1 MRSGRARV
9 GFAKLSSTEGW
20 KRLRDIL
27 FVAILI
33 PSLLPLLLL
42 VALVV
47 RVDSPGPILFRQ
59 SRIGYRGQPFTLY
72 KFRTMS
78 LGAEGERSYSKTI
91 GDFRNYRFHSS
102 IPDPRL
108 TRSGFLL
115 RKSTLDELPQ
125 LINVLRGQMSLVG
138 PRPELPEIVEQY
150 PEEYHLRH
158 EVKPGMTGLAAIMGR
173 SDLTYHDTIEYDLDY
188 VRNDSLLRDF
198 AIMARTIAVVLS
210 GKGAR

>member
-1 MRSGRARV
+1 MRGDWARGR
-9 GFAKLSSTEGW
+9 FTKLSSTGWW
-20 KRLRDIL
+20 KRLRDL
-27 FVAILI
+27 LLVVMLI

-42 VALVV
+42 VGLAV
-47 RVDSPGPILFRQ
+47 RLDSSGPLLFRQ
-59 SRIGYRGQPFTLY
+59 TRIGYRGRPFTMY
-72 KFRTMS
+72 KFRTMR
-78 LGAEGERSYSKTI
+78 LGAEGEKSYSETI
-91 GDFRNYRFHSS
+91 RDFRTYRFHSS

-108 TRSGFLL
+108 TRSGSLL

-125 LINVLRGQMSLVG
+125 LINVLRGDMSLVG

-158 EVKPGMTGLAAIMGR
+158 EVKPGMTGLAAVMGR

-188 VRNDSLLRDF
+188 VSNDSLLRDF